1 MIAAFFAV
9 KSRIDKKISEISK
22 FFLDV
27 FYICR
32 ICSNSIEFGVRD
44 MPKSKKAAS
53 RRKEKTSVELTE
65 AEWEIMKIVW
75 EKEPCAA
82 GTVQETLAGSRS
94 RAYSTVKTTMD
105 RMVEKGFLEIERI
118 RNLQLFKSRVS
129 EVDAR
134 RGEFRRMLKRAFDGA
149 LTPMMQFLIE
159 HEGLSKEE
167 AARLR
172 VLVRKLNKEG
182 GRKEKARN
190 EPSNHYFGGDS

>member
-1 MIAAFFAV
+1 
-9 KSRIDKKISEISK
+9 
-22 FFLDV
+22 
-27 FYICR
+27 
-32 ICSNSIEFGVRD
+32 
-44 MPKSKKAAS
+44 MPKSKNAKKPK
-53 RRKEKTSVELTE
+53 REKPTVELTE
-65 AEWEIMKIVW
+65 AEWEIMKVVW

-82 GTVQETLAGSRS
+82 GTVRETLAEGRN

-118 RNLQLFKSRVS
+118 RNLQLFKSCVS

-159 HEGLSKEE
+159 HEGLSKKE
-167 AARLR
+167 ASELR
-172 VLVRKLNKEG
+172 MLVEKQNTGRRIQNTEG

-190 EPSNHYFGGDS
+190 EASHQ